1 MQRTWEETDR
11 LVDEEKG
18 EGGSSVD
25 KSIWA
30 WLKAITYL
38 VLGFVVLAVLAEPLI
53 DSVQAFSEAASIP
66 SFCVAFVL
74 VPLATNARQATS
86 AIKAAS
92 RKTPRTTSLTFS
104 EVCDFLSSFFQLAN
118 GV

>member
-1 MQRTWEETDR
+1 M
-11 LVDEEKG
+11 DEEKSS
-18 EGGSSVD
+18 GGAID

-30 WLKAITYL
+30 WVKAITYL

-53 DSVQAFSEAASIP
+53 DSVQNLSTAASIP
-66 SFCVAFVL
+66 SFLVAFVL

-92 RKTPRTTSLTFS
+92 KMTPRTTSLTFS
-104 EVCDFLSSFFQLAN
+104 EVCHCP
-118 GV
+118 